1 MVIKFNYSKGE
12 FVDGKSYDY
21 DVISLGTQA
30 KRLVH
35 NWVTDV
41 GKKLSEILPEGDPDL
56 EIVGDMTFGEMKD
69 KLKTI
74 FMKGTPWTDEETALY
89 KIDEKIRESRI
100 LTNKVIIDSPIYLPL
115 EWFEGYDCKLTYEGK
130 TYQAW
135 AVQYFGGCDLGKAD
149 LYILWV
155 VPELEMNESEFL
167 AGKKKKGIFKRG
179 E

>member
-1 MVIKFNYSKGE
+1 MVIKLNYSKGE
-12 FVDGKSYDY
+12 FVDGKDYDY
-21 DVISLGTQA
+21 DVITLGTQA
-30 KRLVH
+30 TRLVH

-41 GKKLSEILPEGDPDL
+41 GKKLSEIVGEDDPDL

-74 FMKGTPWTDEETALY
+74 FMKGMAWTDEEVALY

-100 LTNKVIIDSPIYLPL
+100 LTNKVIIDQPTYIPL

-155 VPELEMNESEFL
+155 IPEPEVEDEGL
-167 AGKKKKGIFKRG
+167 APEKKKKGIFKRG

>member
-1 MVIKFNYSKGE
+1 MIVKLNYSQDVFLGE
-12 FVDGKSYDY
+12 KQDYDY
-21 DVISLGTQA
+21 DIRTLGTQA
-30 KRLVH
+30 TRLVH
-35 NWVTDV
+35 HWVSDV
-41 GKKLSEILPEGDPDL
+41 SKLLSEILPEGDSDL

-149 LYILWV
+149 LYVIWNI
-155 VPELEMNESEFL
+155 PEPEVEGVEPE
-167 AGKKKKGIFKRG
+167 KKKKGIFKRN